1 MYASRHSVGS
11 TIKPSQT
18 MKNTGVLTLTEYK
31 QMRDRIQIDNMTE
44 DQQRKLQEVIHH
56 FQA

>member
-1 MYASRHSVGS
+1 
-11 TIKPSQT
+11 